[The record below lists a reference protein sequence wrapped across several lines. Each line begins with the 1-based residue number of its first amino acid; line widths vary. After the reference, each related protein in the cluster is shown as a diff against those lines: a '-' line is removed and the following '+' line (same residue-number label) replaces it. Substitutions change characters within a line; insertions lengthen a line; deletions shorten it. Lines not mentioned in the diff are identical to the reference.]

1 MHKYNKIIISCAA
14 TILALCS
21 CSSGDEYNRNATGRI
36 TLDVETDKTITQ
48 SVVSRATTPSMPVL
62 NSLTPD
68 KLTLSL
74 TNKSGTYSHT
84 WSSHNEFPEEEEFP
98 ADTYTMTAS
107 YGNTDAEGFE
117 SPQLYGEVSFP
128 VIAGKVTPV
137 KLTATVANSL
147 IMFEPTEKFLN
158 YFQSA
163 RFVLNTTAGNSLVVN
178 PGETRPVYINPGN
191 ARIDAR
197 VVMPSGTDALITIG
211 YFTAKKATL
220 HRIALDVDASTGT
233 ATLTIRFDE
242 TFPDVEPI
250 TIDLTKDLESLV
262 PLPIPVITPEGFE
275 GSRAVDLRETYS
287 DDYAFNIATRA
298 GLASATL
305 SVTDDG
311 NEPQVYNLLD
321 DKDAAALANK
331 GLRTLNLKPGC
342 EFSKIY
348 LKDFVA
354 SLRCK
359 SRDTDSS
366 KAITICVKDS
376 LGHTTDET
384 LADNNTFKVNLSPV
398 TFSIEAVKDVIVH
411 PTYQVKV
418 TYNGRDI
425 EKWMKFNTISKT
437 GTKSD
442 ANPVKIESGTTEDEY
457 LCTFNTPRLTPY
469 FIVRGGIDEDIYQK
483 DEIFV
488 PQFRPSIPDRDKW
501 ATHAT
506 LTIMPDSAA
515 KYGELIAQNIK
526 LSGLSESQINTT
538 TDPMKYELTGLTPGQ
553 QHTIQSSLN
562 GLNLQSSTF
571 TTEEA
576 LQLPD
581 NGFDNWTSDK
591 KGDYQ
596 YLWTVNNG
604 ASWAT
609 MNELTVSQF
618 GSGSSSGLNCDGAAY
633 KATSGTI
640 PANGRSTK
648 SQDNGGNIGTE
659 TSGDGH
665 TANNANLHSDKSYSG
680 TNAAL
685 IRTVGWNKDN
695 AAKGIVGNRWNKP
708 QDNAGFGTCKNMTPG
723 QLYLGKYNTSTN
735 QPEYGYSFP
744 SRPLAISFYYHYDVV
759 SSGNGDYGTVKIEI
773 YDTDN
778 NIIASADDKLT
789 EQAAY
794 TKKTLVLSYIP
805 DAPKA
810 ARVSVIFISSANK
823 DALSEDTKFWRTP
836 GHNNISGGEYVGSE
850 LYIDDIQLIY

>member
-21 CSSGDEYNRNATGRI
+21 CSSGDEYNRNATGKI

-128 VIAGKVTPV
+128 VVAGKVTPV

-163 RFVLNTTAGNSLVVN
+163 RFVLNTAAGNSLVVN

-305 SVTDDG
+305 SVADDG
-311 NEPQVYNLLD
+311 DEPEVYNLLD

-411 PTYQVKV
+411 PTYQIKV

-425 EKWMKFNTISKT
+425 EKWMKFNIISKT

-442 ANPVKIESGTTEDEY
+442 TNPVKIEPGTTEDEY
-457 LCTFNTPRLTPY
+457 LCTFNTPIKLNQDQSNDYSKFKVESEFTENVNSVADILIPEY
-469 FIVRGGIDEDIYQK
+469 QVVIDIDDVWTKKAAFYIAPRSGNEEYLSDIL
-483 DEIFV
+483 DN
-488 PQFRPSIPDRDKW
+488 
-501 ATHAT
+501 
-506 LTIMPDSAA
+506 LTISGKGSEHIKSREGANTVFDITDLNPAT
-515 KYGELIAQNIK
+515 KYN
-526 LSGLSESQINTT
+526 
-538 TDPMKYELTGLTPGQ
+538 LTF
-553 QHTIQSSLN
+553 SLN
-562 GLNLQSSTF
+562 NYNPTTKEF
-571 TTEEA
+571 TTEEE
-576 LQLPD
+576 LQLPNSNMED
-581 NGFDNWTSDK
+581 WNSLKINTYQWEWIV
-591 KGDYQ
+591 GDGTIWSS
-596 YLWTVNNG
+596 LNKR
-604 ASWAT
+604 
-609 MNELTVSQF
+609 TVSNSYGTF
-618 GSGSSSGLNCDGAAY
+618 PYAY
-633 KATSGTI
+633 NATSGTI
-640 PANGRSTK
+640 PANARSNDSHT
-648 SQDNGGNIGTE
+648 NGSLLG
-659 TSGDGH
+659 SKDHASGH
-665 TANNANLHSDKSYSG
+665 TLGENNTVSGNEHSGK
-680 TNAAL
+680 NAAL
-685 IRTVGWNKDN
+685 IRTVGYAKSKDLSDQN
-695 AAKGIVGNRWNKP
+695 TASTKSGSMGNCRAVS
-708 QDNAGFGTCKNMTPG
+708 AGE
-723 QLYLGKYNTSTN
+723 LYLGSYNSGP
-735 QPEYGYSFP
+735 QYGYGFT
-744 SRPLAISFYYHYDVV
+744 SRPSSLSFYYKYITATPN
-759 SSGNGDYGTVKIEI
+759 NGDYGTATITVLDFNGTE
-773 YDTDN
+773 
-778 NIIASADDKLT
+778 IASSTIELKEKASYYPITVSLKYPSP
-789 EQAAY
+789 A
-794 TKKTLVLSYIP
+794 KKAHSIQ
-805 DAPKA
+805 
-810 ARVSVIFISSANK
+810 VIFRSSGLK
-823 DALSEDTKFWRTP
+823 DLDEKINTTFLIPP
-836 GHNNISGGEYVGSE
+836 GAYNLGGGEYVGSE
-850 LYIDDIQLIY
+850 LYIDDIQLNYD

>member
-68 KLTLSL
+68 KLTVSL

-128 VIAGKVTPV
+128 VVAGKVTPV

-163 RFVLNTTAGNSLVVN
+163 RFVLNTAAGNSLVVN
-178 PGETRPVYINPGN
+178 PGETRPIYINPGN

-262 PLPIPVITPEGFE
+262 PLPIPVVTPEGFE

-298 GLASATL
+298 GLAAATL
-305 SVTDDG
+305 SVADDSD
-311 NEPQVYNLLD
+311 EPEIYNLLD
-321 DKDAAALANK
+321 DKDAATLANK
-331 GLRTLNLKPGC
+331 GLRTLNLKPDC

-359 SRDTDSS
+359 SRDAGSS
-366 KAITICVKDS
+366 KTITLSVTDR

-437 GTKSD
+437 GTKSAISD
-442 ANPVKIESGTTEDEY
+442 QKPQKVDGKDDEFIY
-457 LCTFNTPRLTPY
+457 TFKTPY
-469 FIVRGGIDEDIYQK
+469 GEDDNKTNEFSNFKVEGGITNGDGRFSDNLAETGFMVIPEYDAIVNSRDIWARKATITITPKSGNDQYKDLIADALVTSGIGAEHLVNRNGNKFIVDVKDLEPGTDYDIA
-483 DEIFV
+483 F
-488 PQFRPSIPDRDKW
+488 
-501 ATHAT
+501 
-506 LTIMPDSAA
+506 
-515 KYGELIAQNIK
+515 
-526 LSGLSESQINTT
+526 
-538 TDPMKYELTGLTPGQ
+538 
-553 QHTIQSSLN
+553 SLN
-562 GLNLQSSTF
+562 GYNPIHKIF
-571 TTEEA
+571 TTEKP
-576 LQLPD
+576 LQLPNAD
-581 NGFDNWTSDK
+581 MEDWYIKEQQSNWQWYFANKNEDQPWGTNNDLTTTRRSSATSN
-591 KGDYQ
+591 Y
-596 YLWTVNNG
+596 
-604 ASWAT
+604 
-609 MNELTVSQF
+609 
-618 GSGSSSGLNCDGAAY
+618 AY
-633 KATSGTI
+633 NTISGTI
-640 PANGRSTK
+640 PTNDA
-648 SQDNGGNIGTE
+648 
-659 TSGDGH
+659 
-665 TANNANLHSDKSYSG
+665 YSG
-680 TNAAL
+680 TSAAL
-685 IRTVGWNKDN
+685 IRTVGWGDN
-695 AAKGIVGNRWNKP
+695 RAYGVVNSRN
-708 QDNAGFGTCKNMTPG
+708 CKNTDVGLLHLGNNPTNANKSVVATGIEFKSRPSSMSFWYKYIPRNNQDFGYAEIILKDQSGTIIANSST
-723 QLYLGKYNTSTN
+723 QLPKQDTWKQITITLTYNENIMPANNIYVKFTSTVGDTFLGKN
-735 QPEYGYSFP
+735 
-744 SRPLAISFYYHYDVV
+744 
-759 SSGNGDYGTVKIEI
+759 
-773 YDTDN
+773 DN
-778 NIIASADDKLT
+778 NFSAPDFGN
-789 EQAAY
+789 
-794 TKKTLVLSYIP
+794 LSDGKYI
-805 DAPKA
+805 
-810 ARVSVIFISSANK
+810 
-823 DALSEDTKFWRTP
+823 
-836 GHNNISGGEYVGSE
+836 GSQ
-850 LYIDDIQLIY
+850 LYIDDIQLNYD

>member
-68 KLTLSL
+68 KLTVSL

-128 VIAGKVTPV
+128 VVAGKVTPV

-163 RFVLNTTAGNSLVVN
+163 RFVLNTAAGNSLVVN

-305 SVTDDG
+305 SVADDG

-366 KAITICVKDS
+366 KAITICVTDS

-437 GTKSD
+437 GTKSAISD
-442 ANPVKIESGTTEDEY
+442 QKPQKVDGKDDEFIYTFKTPPFTEDNEKNSIYSNFKVEGGITDGDGRFSDNLAETGFIIIPEY
-457 LCTFNTPRLTPY
+457 RVSVDSRDIWARKATITITPKSGYDQYKDLIADALVTSGIGAEHLVNRNGNK
-469 FIVRGGIDEDIYQK
+469 FIVDVKDLEPGTNYDIA
-483 DEIFV
+483 F
-488 PQFRPSIPDRDKW
+488 
-501 ATHAT
+501 
-506 LTIMPDSAA
+506 
-515 KYGELIAQNIK
+515 
-526 LSGLSESQINTT
+526 
-538 TDPMKYELTGLTPGQ
+538 
-553 QHTIQSSLN
+553 SLN
-562 GLNLQSSTF
+562 GYNPIHKEF
-571 TTEEA
+571 ATEKP
-576 LQLPD
+576 LQLPNAD
-581 NGFDNWTSDK
+581 MEDWYKEDGKTSNWWIEYPGKDTHAIW
-591 KGDYQ
+591 G
-596 YLWTVNNG
+596 
-604 ASWAT
+604 T
-609 MNELTVSQF
+609 MNLLTTSQG
-618 GSGSSSGLNCDGAAY
+618 GSRNNTAPGSAY
-633 KATSGTI
+633 CAFSGTRKTTDKH
-640 PANGRSTK
+640 NG
-648 SQDNGGNIGTE
+648 E
-659 TSGDGH
+659 
-665 TANNANLHSDKSYSG
+665 Y
-680 TNAAL
+680 AA
-685 IRTVGWNKDN
+685 IISTVGWGNGNTAWRDQIATGSVLGVPNGGKCEHLT
-695 AAKGIVGNRWNKP
+695 VGE
-708 QDNAGFGTCKNMTPG
+708 
-723 QLYLGKYNTSTN
+723 LYLGTYNSEKESPDYSGYNFSSRPSSMSFYHKYVKKNSADWGIAEIKVLDEHDSIIAQGSAQLTSASYSQTTIDLKYNDNALSAKKIIVI
-735 QPEYGYSFP
+735 FK
-744 SRPLAISFYYHYDVV
+744 
-759 SSGNGDYGTVKIEI
+759 SSGNPNCQTINN
-773 YDTDN
+773 DN
-778 NIIASADDKLT
+778 LSSPPSTNLSDGR
-789 EQAAY
+789 Y
-794 TKKTLVLSYIP
+794 T
-805 DAPKA
+805 
-810 ARVSVIFISSANK
+810 
-823 DALSEDTKFWRTP
+823 
-836 GHNNISGGEYVGSE
+836 GSE
-850 LYIDDIQLIY
+850 LFIDDIQLNYD